1 MYSLYLVTD
10 DLYLENLPRKIE
22 EAIQGGVTLVQLRL
36 KNISARKIYQVGVE
50 VHRVTK
56 EYNVPLVIDDRLDI
70 AMALDA
76 EGVHLGQSD
85 LSIDIA
91 KRLWQADKIYGATAK
106 TVEQAMLAEKMG
118 ATYLGVGA
126 IFPTNTKVVTQRTEI
141 STLQAIIENVSIPVV
156 AIGGIKHDNI
166 HALNGQ
172 KIDGVAVVSAI
183 LASSKIKDAAAELKM
198 DVDRIKSLSI

>member
-1 MYSLYLVTD
+1 
-10 DLYLENLPRKIE
+10 
-22 EAIQGGVTLVQLRL
+22 
-36 KNISARKIYQVGVE
+36 
-50 VHRVTK
+50 
-56 EYNVPLVIDDRLDI
+56 
-70 AMALDA
+70 
-76 EGVHLGQSD
+76 
-85 LSIDIA
+85 
-91 KRLWQADKIYGATAK
+91 
-106 TVEQAMLAEKMG
+106 MG